1 MNLDHKVFKDC
12 RVLLDLR
19 ENLVQLVLMEQLELL
34 DHLVSPVQLDLLDLE
49 DLQATLTSMTS
60 SLLDPKVMLDQPDL
74 LALLDHQDL
83 HLQVHPPVVEA
94 PSNSDQEWAATD
106 HSCMD
111 LADHQDLR
119 DSQDQKVIWDFQ
131 DLLDLMERWDLR
143 VFKVFPVEMAHQ
155 DPVAKLDPEDYED
168 TPVKTD
174 QRENLECLVFPEKVE
189 DPDLLDHLEMLAH
202 KVSKVTLVTEAL
214 LVK

>member
-1 MNLDHKVFKDC
+1 
-12 RVLLDLR
+12 
-19 ENLVQLVLMEQLELL
+19 VQLVLMEQLVLL
-34 DHLVSPVQLDLLDLE
+34 DHLVNPVQLDLLDLE
-49 DLQATLTSMTS
+49 DLQVTLTSMTS
-60 SLLDPKVMLDQPDL
+60 SLLDPKVMLDQLDL
-74 LALLDHQDL
+74 LALPDHQDL
-83 HLQVHPPVVEA
+83 QVHLLVVEA
-94 PSNSDQEWAATD
+94 PLNSDQAWAATD

-111 LADHQDLR
+111 LADHQDLP

-131 DLLDLMERWDLR
+131 DLLDLMERWALR
-143 VFKVFPVEMAHQ
+143 VFKVFPVEMDHQ

-174 QRENLECLVFPEKVE
+174 QKENLECLVFPEKVE

-202 KVSKVTLVTEAL
+202 KVSKVTLVTEVL